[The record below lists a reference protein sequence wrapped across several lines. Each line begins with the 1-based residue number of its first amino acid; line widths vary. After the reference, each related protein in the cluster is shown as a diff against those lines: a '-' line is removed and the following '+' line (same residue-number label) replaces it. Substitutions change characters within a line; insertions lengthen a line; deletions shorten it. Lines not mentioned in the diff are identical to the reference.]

1 MSAWLL
7 SVAGISLLSVLI
19 DVVLPNGQTNKYIK
33 GIIAFCM
40 VFVIISPIP
49 ALLKSDFNL
58 DNVFSSTTVEI
69 ETEFIYQVNRTR
81 LTYLQ
86 NQITG
91 ELEPT
96 LPNIKVV
103 VNGDIFETKMQ
114 IKNVFVDL
122 TNLVINS
129 NNQHIDIRKTVVE
142 GVQKYI
148 QIEEDKIVINEWESK
163 MVW

>member
-1 MSAWLL
+1 MSGWLL

-49 ALLKSDFNL
+49 ALLKSDFDL
-58 DNVFSSTTVEI
+58 DKIFTSSTIEVEK
-69 ETEFIYQVNRTR
+69 EFIYQVNRTR

-86 NQITG
+86 SQITS
-91 ELEPT
+91 ELEML
-96 LPNIKVV
+96 LPNVKVV
-103 VNGDIFETKMQ
+103 VNGDIFEMEMK

-122 TNLVINS
+122 SNLVINE
-129 NNQHIDIRKTVVE
+129 NNKHINIRKTVE
-142 GVQKYI
+142 DGVKKHI
-148 QIEEDKIVINEWESK
+148 EIEEEKIIINEWKSK

>member
-7 SVAGISLLSVLI
+7 SVAGISILSVLI

-58 DNVFSSTTVEI
+58 DGVFSSTSIEI
-69 ETEFIYQVNRTR
+69 ETEFIYQVNRTK

-91 ELEPT
+91 ELEQI
-96 LPNIKVV
+96 LPNIKIV
-103 VNGDIFETKMQ
+103 VNGDIFETDMK

-129 NNQHIDIRKTVVE
+129 NNRHIDIRKTVID
-142 GVQKYI
+142 GVLKYI
-148 QIEEDKIVINEWESK
+148 EIDKEKIIINE
-163 MVW
+163 